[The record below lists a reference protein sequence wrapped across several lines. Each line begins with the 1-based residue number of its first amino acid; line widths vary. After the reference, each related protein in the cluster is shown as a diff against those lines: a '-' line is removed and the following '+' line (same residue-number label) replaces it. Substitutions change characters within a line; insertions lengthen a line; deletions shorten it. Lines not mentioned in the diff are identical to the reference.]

1 MCVLAVATKG
11 AEFSRD
17 TLSAMFYA
25 NSDGAGWAYAKDG
38 KIYFSKGYTN
48 VNKFIKAVQK
58 LPSDVERMVHCRI
71 ATHGG
76 VSKPLT
82 HPFPISR
89 DYAKMEML
97 NGVLSNGYILA
108 HNGILSNFTPPS
120 NHSDTE
126 ELVRCLAN
134 CKSDIM
140 DEGMREII
148 NMLIDGSR
156 VAILNTDGKINR
168 YGTGWTQ
175 IDGIWFSN
183 THFTYYKGRYTWDE
197 YDEWDAWYYRAYKNY
212 SSVKTPENKKEKAV
226 EALPNANALVDLPSG
241 EVVKVLETKVA
252 YLNEVDGS
260 YMVDYSNGKIYGM
273 YKGSVIPTKYE
284 VCMHWKCAECDY
296 KCPFRNEGS
305 L

>member
-1 MCVLAVATKG
+1 
-11 AEFSRD
+11 
-17 TLSAMFYA
+17 MFYA
-25 NSDGAGWAYAKDG
+25 NGDGAGWAYAKDG

-48 VNKFIKAVQK
+48 MNKFIKAVQK
-58 LPSDVERMVHCRI
+58 LPLDVERMVHCRI

-97 NGVLSNGYILA
+97 NGVLSHGYILA

-140 DEGMREII
+140 DEGMRDII
-148 NMLIDGSR
+148 NMLISGSR

-183 THFTYYKGRYTWDE
+183 THFKYHTLRYYDDAW
-197 YDEWDAWYYRAYKNY
+197 DEWDEWYGRAYKNY
-212 SSVKTPENKKEKAV
+212 KSVTSTSEKKESKSSSDS
-226 EALPNANALVDLPSG
+226 LPSADALVELPEG

-252 YLNEVDGS
+252 YMNKTEGS
-260 YMVDYSNGKIYGM
+260 YMVDYSNGKMYGM
-273 YKGSVIPTKYE
+273 YKGSIVPTKYE
-284 VCMHWKCAECDY
+284 VCMHWNCAECDY
-296 KCPFRNEGS
+296 KCPYKD
-305 L
+305 